1 MRPVVLHLIPSLE
14 IGGSETLLL
23 DLVRRTRDAAYRH
36 VVISM
41 VEGGVL
47 FENFRQEGITVHSLG
62 MTRSKFNLK
71 ALGRFRA
78 ILRTERP
85 AVLQSWMYH
94 ANLLAFFSLVCIR
107 PQPKIIWSLHAADLD
122 LTCLSPLT
130 KLTIKL
136 GAWLS
141 PYPVAVVANAQT
153 TCDYHEALGYRP
165 RKWSI
170 IHNGVDT
177 ERFAPDLRARAHVLD
192 ELALPTDANLV
203 GLFARWDP
211 LKDHATFFR
220 AAARVA
226 AIDPS
231 THFVLAGPGITRA
244 NSELDRLLESAG
256 PALAGRV
263 HLLGSRLDMPRLNAA
278 LSIAVFTS
286 THESFGLAAA
296 EAMATGVPCV
306 VTDLTF
312 LPILIGDTGVV
323 VSSGDAHGVA
333 TAILL
338 ILKLTEVE
346 RRELGMFAR
355 KRIEVHFSLDVM
367 VTKYMALF
375 EQVLSFSTGSVSV
388 AGPSERAE
396 T

>member
-1 MRPVVLHLIPSLE
+1 MRPVVLHLITSLE

-41 VEGGVL
+41 LDDGVL
-47 FENFRQEGITVHSLG
+47 LENFRQEGITVHSLG
-62 MTRSKFNLK
+62 MTRSKLNFR

-107 PQPKIIWSLHAADLD
+107 PQPRIIWSLHAAALD
-122 LTCLSPLT
+122 FTCLSPLT
-130 KLTIKL
+130 RLTIKL

-141 PYPVAVVANAQT
+141 PYPAALVANAQT
-153 TCDYHEALGYRP
+153 TCDYHAALGYRP

-177 ERFAPDLRARAHVLD
+177 QRFSPDVRARADVFD
-192 ELALPTDANLV
+192 ELGLPPDANLV

-244 NSELDRLLESAG
+244 NRELGHLLENAG
-256 PALAGRV
+256 PVLADRV
-263 HLLGSRLDMPRLNAA
+263 HLLGRRLDMPRLNAA

-286 THESFGLAAA
+286 TCESFGLAAA

-312 LPILIGDTGVV
+312 LPTLLGDTGVV

-333 TAILL
+333 SAISLL
-338 ILKLTEVE
+338 LKLTEVE
-346 RRELGMFAR
+346 RRELGVRAR
-355 KRIEVHFSLDVM
+355 ERIEVHFGLDAM
-367 VTKYMALF
+367 IAKYVALF

-388 AGPSERAE
+388 AGPSKRAE
-396 T
+396 I